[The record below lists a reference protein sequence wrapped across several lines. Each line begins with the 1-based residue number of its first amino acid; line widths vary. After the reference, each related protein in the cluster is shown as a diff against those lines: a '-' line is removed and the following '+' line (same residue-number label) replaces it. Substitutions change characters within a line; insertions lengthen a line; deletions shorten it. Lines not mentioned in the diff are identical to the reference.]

1 MGDKAVGTEDIPLVT
16 GVMTY
21 VTTGVTGVTSA
32 VEQVISPVK
41 TGISCVL
48 LVTGPVGVGAM
59 RVTLK

>member
-1 MGDKAVGTEDIPLVT
+1 MGDKAVGTEDIPL
-16 GVMTY
+16 
-21 VTTGVTGVTSA
+21 VTGVTSA